1 MEKKDNYVVRRSEFS
16 RLKDWAI
23 EAIGNDADFGW
34 FVMQFQSCFGRSAA
48 YNPKTPIEEFE
59 GFFMR
64 YQKIAD
70 KMTEAGYEVSLPTI
84 KRYMPRMADM
94 GILSRAKVTE
104 HPRSKIIYVL
114 NYEKAFEND
123 ALAEKIA
130 DREREVSPYKDQAK
144 NSAKKKEREAA
155 GESVTLTVARNIA
168 RELTEDNTIKKFL
181 IDYLQTSDATAK
193 GAWTAVEGCKRYG
206 KRITLGVFNNALNE
220 YGVVFTRE
228 QEKRITEMRD
238 ALNKAR
244 QMDRQPAEIAPE
256 PVINT
261 PAPIPTPS
269 KVFKTAEQLKD
280 EAARRRDDI
289 LAEKERL
296 AKIDEDAKQSEFE
309 KMLADIL

>member
-48 YNPKTPIEEFE
+48 YNPKTPIEDFE

-114 NYEKAFEND
+114 NYETAFENN

-130 DREREVSPYKDQAK
+130 AREREVSPYKDQAD
-144 NSAKKKEREAA
+144 NSAKKKAREAA

-228 QEKRITEMRD
+228 QEARITEMRD

-244 QMDRQPAEIAPE
+244 QMDRQPVQEAP
-256 PVINT
+256 VST
-261 PAPIPTPS
+261 PQIESKAPN
-269 KVFKTAEQLKD
+269 KTSWVKSPEQLKL
-280 EAARRRDDI
+280 EEQMRKDDI
-289 LAEKERL
+289 LAEKERIAAQEQAL
-296 AKIDEDAKQSEFE
+296 KNDEFE

>member
-114 NYEKAFEND
+114 NYEKPFEND

-130 DREREVSPYKDQAK
+130 DREREVSPYKDQAD
-144 NSAKKKEREAA
+144 NSAKKKAREAK
-155 GESVTLTVARNIA
+155 GESHTQTAARDIA
-168 RELTEDNTIKKFL
+168 RLLTEDNTVKKFL
-181 IDYLQTSDATAK
+181 IDYLQTSDATVKA
-193 GAWTAVEGCKRYG
+193 AATAVVGCKRYG
-206 KRITLGVFNNALNE
+206 KRITQGVFNNALNE
-220 YGVVFTRE
+220 FGVTFTRE
-228 QEKRITEMRD
+228 QEATITQLRD
-238 ALNKAR
+238 HLNRAR
-244 QMDRQPAEIAPE
+244 QMDRQPAVSESE

-269 KVFKTAEQLKD
+269 KVYKTKD
-280 EAARRRDDI
+280 ELKAEDQMRRDDI
-289 LAEKERL
+289 LAEKERI
-296 AKIDEDAKQSEFE
+296 AQEEFE
-309 KMLADIL
+309 KAFAELDLAM